1 MVVGM
6 AAGMAGEYGN
16 GGGYESQWVWKWRW
30 VVGGGGVGH
39 TVAAAAARYVWW
51 RPVGF
56 CWVLDMLFV
65 GDSTSFWGGVVVVWK
80 GEIHG
85 GRDLGLGLVG

>member
-1 MVVGM
+1 MGL
-6 AAGMAGEYGN
+6 GLGLN
-16 GGGYESQWVWKWRW
+16 GWLWWW
-30 VVGGGGVGH
+30 VVGVWVIQWQRRRLGTCGGGPWASAGF
-39 TVAAAAARYVWW
+39 W
-51 RPVGF
+51 GF

-80 GEIHG
+80 GEIDG